1 LKAARPSLAGA
12 EPGRP
17 DGGTADTLVFRR
29 FQALVVAFLLLL
41 AALATGYAFLW
52 FLVYLGIL
60 VLAAAWLVTRVGLSN
75 LEAGFTL
82 DRGQAHV
89 GETLAAT
96 YTLRNTSRLPKLWLE
111 IHNPST
117 LPLPIPGRAVALG
130 PRQERS
136 WVARVELDRRGL
148 YRIDPMVVRTGD
160 PLGLFESYATVG
172 AGAGVVVY
180 PAVEALPHWRLPPA
194 VIEGANVRPQR
205 TLQSTPLVTSI
216 RPYVTGDA
224 FNHIHWKSSAR
235 QQELQVKE
243 FALEQTA
250 DVWLFLDLDRAVHTG
265 GDADA
270 TIETAASACA
280 SLAARAIRD
289 GRAVGVEAIG
299 ARRAVLPVDRGPRQ
313 LQKVLH
319 LLAAVQ
325 PDGSIPLQVLL
336 LDGFVRLRRGM
347 TAIVITA
354 SLERDW
360 VRSLAAL
367 RSRGVS
373 AMVCILDPMVHD
385 TLTRQARGLPELA
398 SEARDAWLRD
408 LQALHHALA
417 EYELT
422 SFDLVPRRALGEQLI
437 SSVSFGA
444 VAMAR

>member
-1 LKAARPSLAGA
+1 
-12 EPGRP
+12 
-17 DGGTADTLVFRR
+17 VFRR
-29 FQALVVAFLLLL
+29 FQALVLAFLLLL
-41 AALATGYAFLW
+41 AALATGYVFLW

-60 VLAAAWLVTRVGLSN
+60 VLAAAWLVTRFGLSR

-82 DRGQAHV
+82 DRGQAQV
-89 GETLAAT
+89 GDTLAAT

-136 WVARVELDRRGL
+136 WVARVPLDRRGL

-180 PAVEALPHWRLPPA
+180 PAVEMLPHWRLPPT
-194 VIEGANVRPQR
+194 VIEGSSVRPQR

-265 GDADA
+265 GEADA
-270 TIETAASACA
+270 TIETAARACA
-280 SLAARAIRD
+280 SVAARAIRD
-289 GRAVGVEAIG
+289 GRSVGIEAIG

-313 LQKVLH
+313 MHKVLH

-336 LDGFVRLRRGM
+336 LESLAQLRRGM

-360 VRSLAAL
+360 VRSLAGL
-367 RSRGVS
+367 RARGVS
-373 AMVCILDPMVHD
+373 ALVCLIDPVIHD
-385 TLTRQARGLPELA
+385 TLTRRARDLPELTD
-398 SEARDAWLRD
+398 EVREAWLRD
-408 LQALHHALA
+408 LQALRHALA
-417 EYELT
+417 EHDLATFELA
-422 SFDLVPRRALGEQLI
+422 PRRPLGDQMISRMSLRGAALPL
-437 SSVSFGA
+437 
-444 VAMAR
+444 